1 MPDKLLQNSEIIK
14 SVLGVV
20 GGVLVA
26 LLGLL
31 GIKIRAGI
39 KKDEKAREDLE
50 NEKEKNERE
59 YRESIEKTTKVMWA
73 KIDGNNDKLQ
83 AAERQLDKLGGRFED
98 LQRAFER
105 LQQSHFE
112 MSCKNMAG
120 RILKKSDN

>member
-14 SVLGVV
+14 SILGTV
-20 GGVLVA
+20 GGVLIA

-31 GIKIRAGI
+31 GVKIRAGI

-50 NEKEKNERE
+50 EEKEKNEKI
-59 YRESIEKTTKVMWA
+59 YRESIDKTTKAMWA
-73 KIDGNNDKLQ
+73 KIDANNDKLQ
-83 AAERQLDKLGGRFED
+83 IAERQLDKLSGRFED

-120 RILKKSDN
+120 RILRKTAD